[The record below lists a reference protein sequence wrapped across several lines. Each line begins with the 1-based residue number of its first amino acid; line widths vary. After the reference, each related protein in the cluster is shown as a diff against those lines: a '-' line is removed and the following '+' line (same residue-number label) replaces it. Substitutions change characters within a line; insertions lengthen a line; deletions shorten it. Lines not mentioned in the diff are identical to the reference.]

1 MDKVRSPEP
10 LSGRRLVAV
19 HTQLLTG
26 DSRAQTALLI
36 MGREMRIARAQ
47 FDRIESNRVKLES
60 LTPPGPGL
68 MIPAT
73 RLTQEE
79 FYESLSML
87 FGDIHFLLV
96 SMAGIS
102 RLYDL
107 MKNDLKGESEFE
119 SIGRKHRE
127 MFRKARVFRNHLEHI
142 DDRVREGIKG
152 LGDCRETLFSF
163 DGKSFDFGPQLR
175 EELEE
180 FHTEVKAAYN
190 AYRKR
195 KGLSD
200 KAVVS
205 SEITL

>member
-1 MDKVRSPEP
+1 MKGLDSPD
-10 LSGRRLVAV
+10 RRKLVAV

-36 MGREMRIARAQ
+36 MSREMRIAKVQ
-47 FDRIESNRVKLES
+47 FDRIEHHRTMLDS

-73 RLTQEE
+73 RQTQEE
-79 FYESLSML
+79 YYECLTLL
-87 FGDIHFLLV
+87 FGDLHFLLV

-102 RLYDL
+102 RLYRL
-107 MKNDLKGESEFE
+107 MRDDLKGEEEFAKM
-119 SIGRKHRE
+119 GQKHRKVFE
-127 MFRKARVFRNHLEHI
+127 EARVFRNHLEHI
-142 DDRVREGIKG
+142 DDRVKAGIKG

-163 DGKSFDFGPQLR
+163 DGKTFDFGPQLR
-175 EELEE
+175 EELEM
-180 FHTEVKAAYN
+180 FYSEVKAAYG

-200 KAVVS
+200 KAIVS

>member
-1 MDKVRSPEP
+1 MEEVKGSE
-10 LSGRRLVAV
+10 SAGGRRLVAV

-36 MGREMRIARAQ
+36 LGREMRIARAQ
-47 FDRIESNRVKLES
+47 FDRIESHRAKLES

-79 FYESLSML
+79 YYESLSKL

-102 RLYDL
+102 RLFVL
-107 MKNDLKGESEFE
+107 MKNDLKGENEFE
-119 SIGRKHRE
+119 SIGRKHGE

-142 DDRVREGIKG
+142 DDRVRKGIKG

-175 EELEE
+175 EELEK
-180 FHTEVKAAYN
+180 FYSEVKMAYE

-195 KGLSD
+195 MGLS
-200 KAVVS
+200 KAIVS
-205 SEITL
+205 SEITA